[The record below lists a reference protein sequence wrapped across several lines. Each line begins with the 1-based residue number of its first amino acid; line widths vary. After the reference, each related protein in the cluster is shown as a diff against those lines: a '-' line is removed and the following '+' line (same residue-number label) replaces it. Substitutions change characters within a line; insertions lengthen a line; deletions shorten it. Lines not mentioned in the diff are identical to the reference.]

1 MNIQYNLSLLPYN
14 TFAVDVKCSQLIT
27 LEQEEEIQSL
37 FQEKIIQRKFLILGY
52 GSNILFTQ
60 DFNGVVI
67 QLKTKGI
74 GKIKET
80 EEEVYL
86 RVATGELWD
95 DFIQYCMDNTY
106 SGVEN
111 LAGIPGLVGSSPVQN
126 IGAYGVE
133 AKDTIHSVKGY
144 FVQSEK
150 AFEFSNTDCE
160 FAYRSS
166 IFKTN
171 LKNQCLITHVVFRL
185 SKKENYNIKYKALDD
200 YFKKNNLTVSLNNIA
215 EAVVN
220 IRNSKLPKVGEIG
233 SAGSFFQN
241 PIVLRSHYQK
251 LLEKHPNLIAYEM
264 GDEKVKL
271 AAGQLID
278 LLGWKGK
285 RIGDAGVYPLQALV
299 LVNYG
304 KAKGKE
310 IVDIAKQIQSDIY
323 NHFGV
328 ELQSEVNII

>member
-37 FQEKIIQRKFLILGY
+37 FQEKIFQHKFLILGY

-60 DFNGVVI
+60 DFNGVI
-67 QLKTKGI
+67 IRLKTKGI
-74 GKIKET
+74 EKIKET

-86 RVATGELWD
+86 QVAAGELWD

-106 SGVEN
+106 YGLEN

-171 LKNQCLITHVVFRL
+171 LKNQCLITHVIFRL
-185 SKKENYNIKYKALDD
+185 SKKEKYNIKYKALED

-241 PIVLRSHYQK
+241 PIVFQSHYQK
-251 LLEKHPNLIAYEM
+251 LLEKYPNLIAYEI
-264 GDEKVKL
+264 GNEKVKL

-310 IVDIAKQIQSDIY
+310 IVDMAKQIQSDIY
-323 NHFGV
+323 KHFGV